1 MTEVTIYYLEM
12 NAPEQHRRKAESK
25 GMIVQEAQIKQGKV
39 NRFLYDLIGE
49 DWQWDDR
56 QDWTSETWIDYAE
69 SEQLRTWIAYVDGSI
84 AGYFELKRLD
94 NALTEIAY
102 FGLAPK
108 FVGRG
113 FGGFFLSQAI
123 DNAWRWG
130 DTRRV
135 ILNTCTFDH
144 PSALA
149 NYKARGFSVY
159 DEVTR
164 NVQG

>member
-1 MTEVTIYYLEM
+1 MTELTVYYLEM
-12 NAPEQHRRKAESK
+12 NSPEQHQRKTESI
-25 GMIVQEAQIKQGKV
+25 GMTVMEAQVKQGKV
-39 NRFLYDLIGE
+39 NRFLYELVGE

-56 QDWTSETWIDYAE
+56 KNWSAQRWIDHAE
-69 SEQLRTWIAYVDGSI
+69 SDQLRTWIAYVSGSI
-84 AGYFELKRLD
+84 AGYFELEKVD
-94 NALTEIAY
+94 NAVTEIAY

-123 DNAWRWG
+123 DNAWGWG

-144 PSALA
+144 PSALV
-149 NYKARGFSVY
+149 NYRARGFRIY

-164 NVQG
+164 SV